1 MKVWILGIGMGPRH
15 VTPEVADAL
24 RSVDYVL
31 AAEKGAEDG
40 LLALRRTVVDAYAES
55 VPIVTVSDPARDRSA
70 DLSGPGYA
78 GAVADWHA
86 ARAQRYADVLRE
98 RGGTAA
104 FLVWGDPALYDST
117 IRVVQQ
123 VKALGVELEY
133 DVLPGISA
141 PQLLAARHRIVLHE
155 VGRPVHIT
163 TGRRLGE
170 AIAAGQ
176 DNIVAMLNPEGL
188 DLSVVADWTIW
199 WGANLGAAGE
209 RLVRG
214 RVGDVV
220 GEIAAARRAAKAEAG
235 WVMDVLLVRRP

>member
-1 MKVWILGIGMGPRH
+1 MKVWILGIGMGPQH
-15 VTPEVADAL
+15 VTPEVAEAL

-40 LLALRRTVVDAYAES
+40 LLALRRTVVEAYAES
-55 VPIVTVSDPARDRSA
+55 VPVVTVSDPARDRSA

-123 VKALGVELEY
+123 VKDLGVELEY

-188 DLSVVADWTIW
+188 DLSAVADWAIW

-209 RLVRG
+209 RLVSG
-214 RVGDVV
+214 RVSDVV
-220 GEIAAARRAAKAEAG
+220 DEIAAARRAAKSEAG
-235 WVMDVLLVRRP
+235 WVMDVFLVRRP